1 MATNSHSGNEV
12 TYSEHDILLS
22 TTDLDSRITYSNDK
36 FCEIAGY
43 SLDEMRG
50 KPHNLVRHRD
60 MPKAAFANM
69 WQTLKSG
76 ESWMG
81 PVKNRCKNGDYYWV
95 NAFVTPIRNSQGAVV
110 EYQSVRTKPRR
121 DVVERASSEYEK
133 LNNGSKAKC
142 TKPTVNITSFILAGM
157 VAIWFVEFFD
167 IVFGGVSIVNTF
179 GLVATT
185 VMSAMFYQWRKR
197 YLKVVEKAKKIYGNP
212 LMVYMYSGQCD
223 ALGFIDLAIDMQQA
237 KLKAVVGRVNDATKH
252 VYANAQATSDSGDT
266 VASLLEQQSGEVSQI
281 ATAMDQFSS
290 TIQELANTVNQ
301 AAEASDTLEQHTVSG
316 KGSVDSTIADIQ
328 RLDVQLQSA
337 AKELKTLVEGNSL
350 IQNILDEINAIAEQ
364 TNLLALNAAIEA
376 ARAGEQ
382 GRGFAVVADEVR
394 SLAARTQQS
403 TEEITKRIDTLKQAS
418 ERAQSAMEQGVE
430 LSTQSVKSAND
441 SGESLNVIQEQVSV
455 IADLNRSIATAIE
468 EQSVVAEQVSRNV
481 NLVKELSDTSGEHGK
496 ESKARN
502 ESLRYEVDQQSSLV
516 AQFA

>member
-1 MATNSHSGNEV
+1 MSTGNEV

-22 TTDLDSRITYSNDK
+22 TTDLKSHITYSNDK
-36 FCEIAGY
+36 FCEIAGFT
-43 SLDEMRG
+43 LDEMRG
-50 KPHNLVRHRD
+50 KPHNLVRHKD
-60 MPKAAFANM
+60 MPKAAFENM
-69 WQTLKSG
+69 WRTLKSG

-95 NAFVTPIRNSQGAVV
+95 NAFVTPIRNNKGEIY
-110 EYQSVRTKPRR
+110 EYQSVRTKPRP
-121 DVVERASSEYEK
+121 DVVERATTEYRK
-133 LNNGSKAKC
+133 LNNGEKSHC
-142 TKPTVNITSFILAGM
+142 SRSTFNVTSFVMAGLVVLAGVELLDALFHGINWANAFSFVATSILAG
-157 VAIWFVEFFD
+157 AFF
-167 IVFGGVSIVNTF
+167 
-179 GLVATT
+179 
-185 VMSAMFYQWRKR
+185 QWRNR

-212 LMVYMYSGQCD
+212 LMTYLYSGHCD
-223 ALGFIDLAIDMQQA
+223 ALGYIDLAIDMQQA

-252 VYANAQATSDSGDT
+252 VNANAQATSDSGQT

-290 TIQELANTVNQ
+290 TIQELADTVNQ
-301 AAEASDTLEQHTVSG
+301 AAEASDKLEQHTVSG
-316 KGSVDSTIADIQ
+316 KQSVDSALRDINH
-328 RLDVQLQSA
+328 LDGQLQSA
-337 AKELKTLVEGNSL
+337 AKELATLVEGNAL

-418 ERAQSAMEQGVE
+418 ERAQTAMEQGVE
-430 LSTQSVKSAND
+430 LSKKSVSSATD
-441 SGESLNVIQEQVSV
+441 SGESLSVIQEQVTV
-455 IADLNRSIATAIE
+455 MADLNRTIAASIE
-468 EQSVVAEQVSRNV
+468 EQSVVAEQVAKNV

-496 ESKARN
+496 TSQTLN
-502 ESLRYEVDQQSSLV
+502 QSLREQVDQQSSLV
-516 AQFA
+516 AQFS